1 MKAICI
7 KETDDV
13 DPDGSEGG
21 GIKCN
26 QRPAVSSPGD
36 TGSLLLPLLKG
47 RRNEG
52 YICLCLA
59 QLRVF

>member
-7 KETDDV
+7 NETEEV
-13 DPDGSEGG
+13 GPDGSEGG

-26 QRPAVSSPGD
+26 QRPAVSSLGD

-47 RRNEG
+47 RGNED
-52 YICLCLA
+52 YICPCLA